1 MAKVT
6 GLNPSATMTPKQA
19 LLSVLDLAEGGCVEE
34 ILIVGHDCEG
44 ELFVR
49 SSRMTRRDALWL
61 AEQLRLYALESD

>member
-6 GLNPSATMTPKQA
+6 SLPTSATMTPKQA

-34 ILIVGHDCEG
+34 LLIVGHDCDG
-44 ELFVR
+44 ELIIR
-49 SSRMTRRDALWL
+49 SSRMKRRDAVWL